1 MKNIKFFYIT
11 APNKKE
17 AERIAKKLLDKKLIA
32 CANVINNVNSYFVW
46 KNKVQNSKEI
56 IICGKTTSKNQTK
69 IIKAVKSIHSYLLPC
84 IIFFDIKNGNKDFLK
99 WIEQSVT

>member
-11 APNKKE
+11 ASNKKE
-17 AERIAKKLLDKKLIA
+17 AERIAKKLLNKKLIA
-32 CANVINNVNSYFVW
+32 CANVIGNVNSYFVW
-46 KNKVQNSKEI
+46 KNKVQNSNEI
-56 IICGKTTSKNQTK
+56 IICGKTTSKNQKK
-69 IIKAVKSIHSYLLPC
+69 IIQIVKSLHSYSVPC

>member
-17 AERIAKKLLDKKLIA
+17 AEKIAKKLLDKKFIA
-32 CANVINNVNSYFVW
+32 CANIISNVISYFVW
-46 KNKVQNSKEI
+46 KNEVQNSKEI

-69 IIKAVKSIHSYLLPC
+69 IIQTVKKIHSYSVPC
-84 IIFFDIKNGNKDFLK
+84 VIFFDIKNGNKDFLK
-99 WIEQSVT
+99 WIKQSVT

>member
-17 AERIAKKLLDKKLIA
+17 AGRIAKKLLDKRLIA
-32 CANVINNVNSYFVW
+32 CANVINKVDSYFVW
-46 KNKVQNSKEI
+46 KNKIQNSKEI
-56 IICGKTTSKNQTK
+56 IICGKTTSKNQKK
-69 IIKAVKSIHSYLLPC
+69 IIKVVKSIHSYSVPC

>member
-11 APNKKE
+11 APNRKE
-17 AERIAKKLLDKKLIA
+17 AEQIAKKLLDKKLIA

-69 IIKAVKSIHSYLLPC
+69 IIKAVKSIHSYSVPC

>member
-11 APNKKE
+11 APNRKE
-17 AERIAKKLLDKKLIA
+17 AEQIAKKLLDKKLIA

-56 IICGKTTSKNQTK
+56 LFVVRQPQK
-69 IIKAVKSIHSYLLPC
+69 IKQKLL
-84 IIFFDIKNGNKDFLK
+84 KL
-99 WIEQSVT
+99 

>member
-17 AERIAKKLLDKKLIA
+17 AEQIAKKLLDKKLIA
-32 CANVINNVNSYFVW
+32 CANVISNVRSYFVW

-69 IIKAVKSIHSYLLPC
+69 IIKAVKSIHSYSVPC
-84 IIFFDIKNGNKDFLK
+84 VIFFDIKNGNKDFLK

>member
-17 AERIAKKLLDKKLIA
+17 AGRIAKKLLDKKLIA

-56 IICGKTTSKNQTK
+56 IICGKTTSKNQKK
-69 IIKAVKSIHSYLLPC
+69 IIKVVKSIHSYSVPC
-84 IIFFDIKNGNKDFLK
+84 IIFLILK
-99 WIEQSVT
+99 MVTKIF

>member
-1 MKNIKFFYIT
+1 MKNIKYFYIT

-17 AERIAKKLLDKKLIA
+17 AGRIAKKLLDKRLIA
-32 CANVINNVNSYFVW
+32 CANVISKVNSYFVW
-46 KNKVQNSKEI
+46 KNKIQNSKEI
-56 IICGKTTSKNQTK
+56 IICGKTTLKNQKK
-69 IIKAVKSIHSYLLPC
+69 IIKVVKSIHSYSVPC

>member
-17 AERIAKKLLDKKLIA
+17 AEQIVKKLLDKKLIA
-32 CANVINNVNSYFVW
+32 CANVISNVRSYFVW

-56 IICGKTTSKNQTK
+56 IICGKTTSKNKKK
-69 IIKAVKSIHSYLLPC
+69 IISVVKKLHSYSVPC
-84 IIFFDIKNGNKDFLK
+84 VIFFDIKSGNKDFLK
-99 WIEQSVT
+99 WIKQSVI